1 MFFQYLGNKVNR
13 LDFIRLVVFMKIKNC
28 INIRSLI
35 VKLVKIKIIFAVKKE
50 PSKRNK
56 KIYVHQEISKT
67 HGIKFAS
74 LKSNF
79 EKMVEFVQ
87 RIFLCRCSAKSKDTE
102 QISYFFEVWG
112 FKESDSESCV
122 RNIFM
127 HS

>member
-56 KIYVHQEISKT
+56 KIYVH
-67 HGIKFAS
+67 
-74 LKSNF
+74 
-79 EKMVEFVQ
+79 
-87 RIFLCRCSAKSKDTE
+87 
-102 QISYFFEVWG
+102 
-112 FKESDSESCV
+112 
-122 RNIFM
+122 
-127 HS
+127 